1 MAYKEGECA
10 KCGFPIV
17 VQAYDWSES
26 NNYCTTCAWDKLMM
40 IPEGVNSGTYVSDE

>member
-17 VQAYDWSES
+17 VQAYDWSETT
-26 NNYCTTCAWDKLMM
+26 NYCTTCAWDKLMYV
-40 IPEGVNSGTYVSDE
+40 PEGGDSNGA